1 MQPIGALKSS
11 SRAVAAGSGV
21 VVGLAG
27 SRSVDALSS
36 QRTGGAAISASVPNS
51 SPPLR
56 AMREPV
62 RIASVSPSRYDLG
75 MQAASANGSTAQ
87 QPQRSPLAVSLAP
100 PTERTRL
107 LLDGFSLQNDEVDAL
122 DLVEERAAFAGPS
135 SYGSRNQ
142 SGSSSPSALMS
153 PRTPVDKMADAHSS
167 QNSRAFLAFILP
179 VTVILCVGNSV
190 TWKRTLNRFA
200 SVDGSQ
206 RNLGFF
212 VNEWTLVLYTLIA
225 GAFLAYRWLFTNS
238 ITFVA
243 TPIACSSSWLDLHPR
258 ILPFLIVSVPLFVFR
273 FSSLFAAVLRCVRIR
288 RAALRSWAAWTPLPV
303 CSPSLAAL

>member
-1 MQPIGALKSS
+1 MPIEGGAPGSQASAAGSSRIGSSHSSPGMQPIGALKSS
-11 SRAVAAGSGV
+11 SRAVAAGGSV

-36 QRTGGAAISASVPNS
+36 QRTSGAAISASVPNA

-75 MQAASANGSTAQ
+75 MQAASANGATAQ

-142 SGSSSPSALMS
+142 SGSSSPS
-153 PRTPVDKMADAHSS
+153 PQTPVDKMANAHSS

-243 TPIACSSSWLDLHPR
+243 TPIACSRTVRSSPGSICIR
-258 ILPFLIVSVPLFVFR
+258 ESFR
-273 FSSLFAAVLRCVRIR
+273 F
-288 RAALRSWAAWTPLPV
+288 
-303 CSPSLAAL
+303 